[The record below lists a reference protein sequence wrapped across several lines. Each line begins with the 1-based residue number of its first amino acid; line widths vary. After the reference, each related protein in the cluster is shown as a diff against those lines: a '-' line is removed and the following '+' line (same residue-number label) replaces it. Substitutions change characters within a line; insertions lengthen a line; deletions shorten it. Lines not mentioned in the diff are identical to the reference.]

1 MRNVEDRIRGRGL
14 ATCNVFPIET
24 IIPFIQCVSDV
35 KVGELGLASNAHQ
48 QGCCTFV
55 PVVAGCGGPP
65 GSPLDLAGGL
75 DGAFP
80 IVWEGPDNVFGL
92 DVAYLSRTASSGRH
106 HSLGIPTWA

>member
-1 MRNVEDRIRGRGL
+1 M
-14 ATCNVFPIET
+14 
-24 IIPFIQCVSDV
+24 DV
-35 KVGELGLASNAHQ
+35 GKLGLAGNAHHE
-48 QGCCTFV
+48 
-55 PVVAGCGGPP
+55 GGPEHHVHTFQLPRGAGVRP
-65 GSPLDLAGGL
+65 GFFFVSSVRSIHGDLAGGL